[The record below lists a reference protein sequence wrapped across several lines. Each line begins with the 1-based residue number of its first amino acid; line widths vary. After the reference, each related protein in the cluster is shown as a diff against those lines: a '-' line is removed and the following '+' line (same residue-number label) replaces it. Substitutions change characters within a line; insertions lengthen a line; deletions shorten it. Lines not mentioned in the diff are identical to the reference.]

1 MVNIKINNYFVRFI
15 FIKREVKNFDN
26 KNWYIGIK
34 NKLLLKKKKNGERD
48 RGRKG

>member
-26 KNWYIGIK
+26 KGIDI
-34 NKLLLKKKKNGERD
+34 LVLKINYC
-48 RGRKG
+48 